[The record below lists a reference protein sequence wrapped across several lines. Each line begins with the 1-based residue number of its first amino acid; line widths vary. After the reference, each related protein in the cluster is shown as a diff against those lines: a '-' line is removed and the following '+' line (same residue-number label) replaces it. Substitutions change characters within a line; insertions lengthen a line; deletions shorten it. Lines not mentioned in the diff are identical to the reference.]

1 MISSEEIKAALR
13 IASTDSRQEYT
24 RAYWD
29 VIPGKPIIFT
39 DRVPDKQ
46 IDSHFTSADGLRKTA
61 LALDGKLPELP
72 YFTGDP
78 EAYGHL
84 ELSLKTALGAI
95 ANRLKPVGSGN
106 REQTTDFNLR
116 RQSLIAPIFTAAFAG
131 IKNEGTL
138 TTDSDRVIKDTLHN
152 FLYGAGKRIKLGKS
166 AMREL
171 SSGLVVVTTGNI
183 SSAYEEIKT

>member
-1 MISSEEIKAALR
+1 MISSEEMKAALR

-116 RQSLIAPIFTAAFAG
+116 RQSLIA
-131 IKNEGTL
+131 L
-138 TTDSDRVIKDTLHN
+138 DN